1 MTTDGVALMRPLTDH
16 ERFAASLAEIS
27 TVDEVTTGTPLA
39 DLGLESAAFLT
50 WFYRLED
57 EYGVRFGEEGL
68 LDAFGEHITVG
79 ELYDVLTGIV
89 ARAAQETAATPA

>member
-1 MTTDGVALMRPLTDH
+1 MRALTDS
-16 ERFAASLAEIS
+16 ERFTASLAEIS
-27 TVDEVTTGTPLA
+27 TVDEIGTGTLLA

-68 LDAFGEHITVG
+68 LDAFGEGVTVG
-79 ELYDVLTGIV
+79 GLYDVLTGIV
-89 ARAAQETAATPA
+89 ARAARSTTATSA